1 MLPPLPRRSGW
12 AYFSLISP
20 SRVSLPRKGHRVG
33 LHIVLFEA
41 CSAFT
46 RVAACTLARSP
57 IRDPLSEGFRHFVA
71 SMLIRLLPAGANRRV
86 GLAPTGKRRLVT
98 AHTRCG
104 RPTHKQN
111 AARAGALTRRRREA
125 VAKRFWRRR
134 RPGQNKPSGLA
145 VTTAV
150 RRSQRITLLHR
161 LTLAEHVYADQ
172 NGRHGAD
179 HPTSTIATRQ
189 PEQQREDRGTGQRTD
204 LAE

>member
-1 MLPPLPRRSGW
+1 MARRRSRKAKRAPMSCSRRRLQRRSG
-12 AYFSLISP
+12 
-20 SRVSLPRKGHRVG
+20 
-33 LHIVLFEA
+33 
-41 CSAFT
+41 
-46 RVAACTLARSP
+46 
-57 IRDPLSEGFRHFVA
+57 
-71 SMLIRLLPAGANRRV
+71 
-86 GLAPTGKRRLVT
+86 LAPDQG
-98 AHTRCG
+98 CG

-150 RRSQRITLLHR
+150 LRSQRITLLHR